1 MPVAVDQETVAS
13 GFEIMAR
20 RLNEWRLNAGPH
32 DGAPTANLGQEGDAG
47 DLEGVIG
54 PLVTKLLQ
62 KRGIAAVDGPS
73 RYLLLEAF
81 ALALS
86 DAFENR
92 ARNARGDYSPDPK
105 SERFPEWQAPAKPTA
120 AGASLTG
127 LVEDWWREAA
137 AAGRKASTY
146 ESYRN
151 TMRRFTVHLGHDDV
165 SRVTKADVLAFKDAR
180 LKEVIKPGRTV
191 SAQTVNGSDLAGLK
205 TVFAWAVSNERIP
218 ENYAAGVTIKVG
230 KKRRLRSKGF
240 NDEEARAILRAASA
254 TVVPPWRKAAKHQ
267 TSGIYQARAQRWIP
281 WLCCYTGARVGEM
294 AQLRKQDLRQV
305 GESWVLNITPEA
317 GTVKTDE
324 ARDVVLHA
332 HLIEMGFATFVADC
346 EEGYLFLSPTEKG
359 NVRGRWRGLKNRL
372 AAFARQIVPDPEVAP
387 NHGWRHRFKTTA
399 REVGLE
405 SRVVDA
411 IQGHA
416 PKDVSDSYGDV
427 SVKAIAAAIARFPRI
442 ETEQAAAGAV
452 S

>member
-1 MPVAVDQETVAS
+1 MEYTPNGFVPVAVDQETVAT

-20 RLNEWRLNAGPH
+20 RLEGWRLDAEPH
-32 DGAPTANLGQEGDAG
+32 DGAPTANLGHEGGAG

-54 PLVTKLLQ
+54 PLVTKLLR
-62 KRGIAAVDGPS
+62 KRGIASVDEPS
-73 RYLLLEAF
+73 RNLLLEAF
-81 ALALS
+81 ALALR

-105 SERFPEWQAPAKPTA
+105 SERFPEWQEPQQPRA
-120 AGASLTG
+120 AGASLTK
-127 LVEDWWREAA
+127 LVEDWWREAQ

-151 TMRRFTVHLGHDDV
+151 TMRRFTGHLGHDDAG
-165 SRVTKADVLAFKDAR
+165 RVTKADVLAFKDAR

-205 TVFAWAVSNERIP
+205 TVFAWAVGNQRMNENP
-218 ENYAAGVTIKVG
+218 AAGITIKVG

-240 NDEEARAILRAASA
+240 TDEEASAILRAASA
-254 TVVPPWRKAAKHQ
+254 TIVPPWRNSAKHQ
-267 TSGIYQARAQRWIP
+267 ASGIYQARARRWVP

-294 AQLRKQDLRQV
+294 AQLRKQDVRQV
-305 GESWVLNITPEA
+305 GENWVVQITPEA

-332 HLIEMGFATFVADC
+332 HLVEMGFTDFVADC
-346 EEGYLFLSPTEKG
+346 ADGYLFLSPADDG

-372 AAFARQIVPDPEVAP
+372 AAFAREIVPDPEVAP

-427 SVKAIAAAIARFPRI
+427 SVRAIAAAIARFPRL
-442 ETEQAAAGAV
+442 ETN
-452 S
+452 